1 MASIKLTT
9 DSKYLRKKH
18 FDFSGKFVFR
28 QLYSKTALN
37 NNFLLRFSATK
48 VTSAEDFLNVANIN
62 ELSDSTTIEQK
73 KKKKSAVNTK
83 NELKQ
88 HVSDYHLDSNG
99 DKIKK
104 DTIEPNDTLR
114 TVIGDADQGYYN
126 TGWFKNELLAC
137 WSYICYPIR
146 IG

>member
-1 MASIKLTT
+1 M
-9 DSKYLRKKH
+9 
-18 FDFSGKFVFR
+18 
-28 QLYSKTALN
+28 
-37 NNFLLRFSATK
+37 
-48 VTSAEDFLNVANIN
+48 
-62 ELSDSTTIEQK
+62 SDSTTIEQK

-126 TGWFKNELLAC
+126 TGWFKNDLSAC
-137 WSYICYPIR
+137 WSYIPYPKKDQLNITESVCVNTPLEVTVLNLEM
-146 IG
+146 IECPPLNKFSVPIQWEIKVLCLI